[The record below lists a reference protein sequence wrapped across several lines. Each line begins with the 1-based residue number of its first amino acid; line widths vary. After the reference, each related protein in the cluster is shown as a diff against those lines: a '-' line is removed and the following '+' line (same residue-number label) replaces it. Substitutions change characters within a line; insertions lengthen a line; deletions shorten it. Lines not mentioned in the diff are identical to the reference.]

1 MSRIPL
7 STDLK
12 TRTGAPDKDARL
24 RNCYVEVRGDQSAI
38 RRRASCQSD
47 GDVIVAGTA
56 QGGIGV
62 TINGTDLV
70 VTVNGDYIVMGSG
83 SIGGGGGGGGG
94 SIGGGG
100 GGGGGYIGTQ
110 PVSLADPNVSDINWM
125 LLIPY
130 CDEADILASYPT
142 DDKGTSVFA
151 GPAETAYTVPQTTA
165 TRTIHGETPCGQ
177 LLIKTVTKTYS
188 LRMVGGLYIGTANFV
203 AQGKFSSEFAGGVFA
218 IGTTKDAWA
227 DYAATQAADGT
238 SIGATYIGIGAGSG
252 EDIVSSET
260 PDSSF
265 YSNQYSSVVISYF
278 AHGNSFSSMAST
290 HTSNIIIGDVYYLDV
305 HEVWTYSVI

>member
-24 RNCYVEVRGDQSAI
+24 KNCYVEVRGDQSAV

-56 QGGIGV
+56 QGGIGL

-83 SIGGGGGGGGG
+83 SIGGGGGG
-94 SIGGGG
+94 
-100 GGGGGYIGTQ
+100 YIGTQ
-110 PVSLADPNVSDINWM
+110 PVNLADPDVSDIDWM

-188 LRMVGGLYIGTANFV
+188 ARSEANQWKTVSSGVLSYSYSGYTDTPLSGTIG
-203 AQGKFSSEFAGGVFA
+203 
-218 IGTTKDAWA
+218 
-227 DYAATQAADGT
+227 YP
-238 SIGATYIGIGAGSG
+238 SIGYGNT
-252 EDIVSSET
+252 VQSSTIESYKLVHAAA
-260 PDSSF
+260 PSSF
-265 YSNQYSSVVISYF
+265 GHNVPYQEYVATKTAYGDPNSNVIYYSGTPGGTVQVYQF
-278 AHGNSFSSMAST
+278 MDNSDSQLT
-290 HTSNIIIGDVYYLDV
+290 LYYLDV

>member
-1 MSRIPL
+1 MTRINL

-24 RNCYVEVRGDQSAI
+24 KNCYVEVRGDQSAV

-70 VTVNGDYIVMGSG
+70 VTVNGDDIVMGSG
-83 SIGGGGGGGGG
+83 SI
-94 SIGGGG
+94 

-188 LRMVGGLYIGTANFV
+188 ARSEANQWKTEGDWIGNKPYGVEQFQPASMGRYSIVYASSSAAGRQALIDDGV
-203 AQGKFSSEFAGGVFA
+203 AHA
-218 IGTTKDAWA
+218 IPSCTFEGRTYTLP
-227 DYAATQAADGT
+227 
-238 SIGATYIGIGAGSG
+238 IGATLNQQPAAISHTGEFGYYTYTCSWTQTQLTLYYI
-252 EDIVSSET
+252 DI
-260 PDSSF
+260 
-265 YSNQYSSVVISYF
+265 
-278 AHGNSFSSMAST
+278 
-290 HTSNIIIGDVYYLDV
+290 

>member
-1 MSRIPL
+1 MTRINL
-7 STDLK
+7 ATDLK

-24 RNCYVEVRGDQSAI
+24 KNCYVEVRGDQSAV

-70 VTVNGDYIVMGSG
+70 VTVNGDDIVMGSG
-83 SIGGGGGGGGG
+83 SI
-94 SIGGGG
+94 

-110 PVSLADPNVSDINWM
+110 PVSLADLNVSDINWM

-130 CDEADILASYPT
+130 CDEADILAAYPT

-151 GPAETAYTVPQTTA
+151 GPAETAYTVPQTTV

-188 LRMVGGLYIGTANFV
+188 ARSEAN
-203 AQGKFSSEFAGGVFA
+203 QYKYSSEAG
-218 IGTTKDAWA
+218 IG
-227 DYAATQAADGT
+227 YT
-238 SIGATYIGIGAGSG
+238 SI
-252 EDIVSSET
+252 DQSEL
-260 PDSSF
+260 
-265 YSNQYSSVVISYF
+265 SNQLDPRWNQIADCLPQNYSGRTQIPVLGCPTNPIR
-278 AHGNSFSSMAST
+278 AST
-290 HTSNIIIGDVYYLDV
+290 GNTLYTIYCTINNGCTSSSSGCVALSWARNTVTLYYLDV

>member
-7 STDLK
+7 ATDLK

-24 RNCYVEVRGDQSAI
+24 KNCYVEVRGDQSAV

-56 QGGIGV
+56 QGGIGL

-70 VTVNGDYIVMGSG
+70 VTVNGDDIVMGSG
-83 SIGGGGGGGGG
+83 SI
-94 SIGGGG
+94 

-130 CDEADILASYPT
+130 CDEADILAAYPT
-142 DDKGTSVFA
+142 DDKGTSVYA
-151 GPAETAYTVPQTTA
+151 GPAETAYTVPQTTV

-188 LRMVGGLYIGTANFV
+188 ARTVENQFKYTY
-203 AQGKFSSEFAGGVFA
+203 QGYAGYSSISALDTPRDDGIQWNLLAASLPQVVNGATQVPLSGCPDNPVYASHYTTGIYTIYCSNNNGCAGGSSGCASVR
-218 IGTTKDAWA
+218 WA
-227 DYAATQAADGT
+227 Q
-238 SIGATYIGIGAGSG
+238 
-252 EDIVSSET
+252 
-260 PDSSF
+260 
-265 YSNQYSSVVISYF
+265 
-278 AHGNSFSSMAST
+278 ST
-290 HTSNIIIGDVYYLDV
+290 LTLYYLDV